1 MIIIYFHAA
10 FNATD
15 PIITNFYEKYTE
27 LTRNYNTHTKLF
39 QSFAKINNMEI

>member
-1 MIIIYFHAA
+1 MIMIIIYFHAA

-27 LTRNYNTHTKLF
+27 LPRNYNKTH
-39 QSFAKINNMEI
+39 KIISKFCKD